1 MTIYML
7 RPTPPP
13 MDTASSPLLRRS
25 LPTATRLAW
34 LLCFSTSIAFADS
47 GDAKTAPAAPPAANY
62 TDNSPTS
69 TVSTTYH
76 YSNYYYSPTFPH
88 STRFPSFSS
97 TSSFTTERQ
106 RVFFPG
112 SEPALGQPVTRK
124 PQAVRGYNVP
134 AKLETYVSEIF
145 FAPLSAH
152 LYDESLAK
160 KRQQKV
166 DAYRSERAVELSELR
181 ATLER
186 LRTSDTAT
194 RVAALRDLSSRQDSR
209 LRELEQRAE
218 TIRDDLTRGT
228 FLHSGVYWN
237 SYRSWRLG
245 DDTRYESAVD
255 EFKVMRGAAF
265 FQNGMSLGQR
275 RLLREITI
283 ELRESSFAGSDP
295 TADIALDAPGPYFF
309 FSPATSR
316 IRLPLQLPAEL
327 TTRLEDF
334 RSKKEALKAELRDT
348 IYKSDRAWL
357 NSTRTNALQQLAE
370 KQGPEIEELERL
382 AEELRYEL
390 VKYPYPDQPAHS
402 ILSNDLVRR
411 ISSYLKRKEDLQRAM
426 LARLQE
432 IRTTLPTDRVE
443 FERKDGALL
452 LVVVPNRSASS
463 TIKRK
468 REEIVRGLPAFN
480 EQHAATYRDLNRERA
495 ALREEVSRLTTATA
509 KRTSQSVDELL
520 TEFSRSF
527 EKQENWNLYRDYYTA
542 VLEPGLS
549 PEQRRLLYDAAI
561 EELMAYTP
569 LSRL

>member
-1 MTIYML
+1 
-7 RPTPPP
+7 
-13 MDTASSPLLRRS
+13 
-25 LPTATRLAW
+25 
-34 LLCFSTSIAFADS
+34 
-47 GDAKTAPAAPPAANY
+47 Y

-69 TVSTTYH
+69 TVTTYH
-76 YSNYYYSPTFPH
+76 YSDYNYYSPTFRD
-88 STRFPSFSS
+88 STRFSGFSS
-97 TSSFTTERQ
+97 TNSFTIERQ

-112 SEPALGQPVTRK
+112 SEPALAQPVTKK

-152 LYDESLAK
+152 LYDESLSK
-160 KRQQKV
+160 KRQQRI
-166 DAYRSERAVELSELR
+166 DTYRSERGVELTELR

-186 LRTSDTAT
+186 IRTADTTA

-218 TIRDDLTRGT
+218 EIRDDLTRGT

-316 IRLPLQLPAEL
+316 IRLPSRLPTEL
-327 TTRLEDF
+327 TTRLEDY
-334 RSKKEALKAELRDT
+334 RSKKETLKTELRET
-348 IYKSDRAWL
+348 IYKNDRAWL
-357 NSTRTNALQQLAE
+357 NSTRTNALLQLAE
-370 KQGPEIEELERL
+370 KQAPAIEELERL

-402 ILSNDLVRR
+402 ILSNDLVKR
-411 ISSYLKRKEDLQRAM
+411 ISSYLKRKEDLQRVL

-443 FERKDGALL
+443 FERKEGALL
-452 LVVVPNRSASS
+452 LMVVPNRSASS
-463 TIKRK
+463 AIKRK
-468 REEIVRGLPAFN
+468 REEIIKGLPAFN
-480 EQHAATYRDLNRERA
+480 EQQAATYRELNRERT
-495 ALREEVSRLTTATA
+495 ALREEVSRLTTTTA
-509 KRTSQSVDELL
+509 KRTSQSIDELL
-520 TEFSRSF
+520 AEFSRSF